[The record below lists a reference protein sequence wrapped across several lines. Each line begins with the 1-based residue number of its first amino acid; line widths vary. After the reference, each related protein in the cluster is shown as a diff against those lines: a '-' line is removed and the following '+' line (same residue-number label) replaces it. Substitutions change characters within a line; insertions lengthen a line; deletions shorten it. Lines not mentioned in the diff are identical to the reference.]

1 MYKEFYGLKQ
11 EPFSLS
17 PDPKFLF
24 LSEKHADAFKYL
36 SYGIE
41 KRKGFI
47 LVTGE
52 VGTGKT
58 TLCRALLDELG
69 DRVKSAL
76 ILDPHLDQVELLE
89 AIIKDLGMKVR
100 EKTKKE
106 LIQQINGFLLKE
118 LEAGGN
124 VVLIIDEAQ
133 GLSSDLLEQI
143 RLLSNLETEKEK
155 LLQIILVGQ
164 PELEVKLSQP
174 GLRQLNQRI
183 AIRYHLESLGRR
195 ETRKYISHRLRVAGE
210 RGELLFT
217 PRAVGKIFAYSKGI
231 PRVIN
236 MVCDRALVAGY
247 YSGAKKITPH
257 LVSLAIQNLQGRFPP
272 RFRMAWGIA
281 SVAML
286 LILGM
291 VWRFQGEILRFP
303 KSLINPPPP
312 LKVARER
319 EKPPQPPGEMSKE
332 DSRKGLG
339 PQGIM
344 RIEEGVNSCEITSL
358 ATLLKLWGVRGDLVV
373 EAKTWSQ
380 TDNFSFREIAQGYG
394 LEANYFRT
402 DTERLRIWNLP
413 CILLDFVDK
422 DLNRSCAVILLGFSE
437 DQAIIGD
444 PWKGRLRIS
453 WDELKNRWEGRAIIL
468 WKNPEGM
475 TSTLR
480 LGMGGEEVR
489 SLERHLRKLGYFEG
503 IPPIGT
509 YDWNMRQAVMHFQ
522 SEHALR
528 VDGIVGPQTKM
539 ILYSLLDQPFIPRL
553 N

>member
-1 MYKEFYGLKQ
+1 MYKEFYGLRE

-24 LSEKHADAFKYL
+24 LSEKHADAFKYRL
-36 SYGIE
+36 YGIE
-41 KRKGFI
+41 ERKGFI

-58 TLCRALLDELG
+58 TLCRALLHELEEK
-69 DRVKSAL
+69 VKSAL
-76 ILDPHLDQVELLE
+76 ILNPHLDEVELLE
-89 AIIKDLGMKVR
+89 AIIKDLGMEVR
-100 EKTKKE
+100 GETKKE
-106 LIQQINGFLLKE
+106 LIQQINDFLLKE

-133 GLSSDLLEQI
+133 GLSTELLEQI

-164 PELEVKLSQP
+164 PELEVRLSQP

-183 AIRYHLESLGRR
+183 AIRYHLESLGGR
-195 ETRKYISHRLRVAGE
+195 ETRKYISHRLRIAGE
-210 RGELLFT
+210 RGELSFT
-217 PRAVGKIFAYSKGI
+217 PRAMGKIFAYSKGI

-236 MVCDRALVAGY
+236 MVCDRTLVAGY
-247 YSGAKKITPH
+247 YSGTKKITPY
-257 LVSLAIQNLQGRFPP
+257 LVSLAIQNLEGRFQP
-272 RFRMAWGIA
+272 RFRMAWAIA
-281 SVAML
+281 SLAML
-286 LILGM
+286 LMLGV

-303 KSLINPPPP
+303 KSLTNS
-312 LKVARER
+312 LKVAV
-319 EKPPQPPGEMSKE
+319 EKEKTSTPPGKMN
-332 DSRKGLG
+332 LG
-339 PQGIM
+339 YRSESLDPQGIM
-344 RIEEGVNSCEITSL
+344 RIGKGVNSCEIASF
-358 ATLLKLWGVRGDLVV
+358 ATLLRLWGVRGDLVA
-373 EAKTWSQ
+373 EAKTWSEA
-380 TDNFSFREIAQGYG
+380 DNFSFREIAQGYG

-402 DTERLRIWNLP
+402 DIERLRIWNLP
-413 CILLDFVDK
+413 CILLGFVDK
-422 DLNRSCAVILLGFSE
+422 DLNRSGAVILLGFSE
-437 DQAIIGD
+437 AEATIGD
-444 PWKGRLRIS
+444 PRKGRLRIS
-453 WDELKNRWEGRAIIL
+453 WDELRRRWEGEAIIL
-468 WKNPEGM
+468 WKNLDGM

-489 SLERHLRKLGYFEG
+489 SLERRLRKLGYFKE

-522 SEHALR
+522 REHALK

-539 ILYSLLDQPFIPRL
+539 VLYSLLGQPFMPRL